1 MHQTVKGFG
10 FSDSGGFSPFGCHL
24 TTSDI
29 TELQEKF
36 LKYLPP
42 NFEYDGVKGGG
53 GSPPHH
59 IGVQHKEDED
69 AGTRAERNNGCTI
82 ISYSEV
88 ENEVVAILKVGGGEY
103 YNNYDSVQIKH
114 KGGEGYQGHKQ
125 QQLYF

>member
-1 MHQTVKGFG
+1 MQIWSTLVLLIKITNVKMHQTVKGFG

-59 IGVQHKEDED
+59 IGV
-69 AGTRAERNNGCTI
+69 
-82 ISYSEV
+82 
-88 ENEVVAILKVGGGEY
+88 
-103 YNNYDSVQIKH
+103 
-114 KGGEGYQGHKQ
+114 
-125 QQLYF
+125 